1 VVFLFIKREPRKS
14 IIEIPNHKI
23 VKGEYMR
30 TGMSQG
36 PRALRD
42 ISAVNEPLNLDF
54 TLEESVRKSI
64 LQATWLDEV
73 DLGAAKEAVML
84 AQTMDQFPDRRHQI
98 APILIG
104 LLSNLGLLNNRKT
117 TEMSPAEMLQAI
129 ANG

>member
-1 VVFLFIKREPRKS
+1 
-14 IIEIPNHKI
+14 
-23 VKGEYMR
+23 MR

-36 PRALRD
+36 PRGLRD
-42 ISAVNEPLNLDF
+42 ISAVYEPLNLDF
-54 TLEESVRKSI
+54 SLEESVRKSI
-64 LQATWLDEV
+64 LSATWLDEV

-84 AQTMDQFPDRRHQI
+84 AETMDQFPDRRHQI

-104 LLSNLGLLNNRKT
+104 LLSNLGLLNNRKS

>member
-1 VVFLFIKREPRKS
+1 MK
-14 IIEIPNHKI
+14 
-23 VKGEYMR
+23 

-36 PRALRD
+36 PRSLRD
-42 ISAVNEPLNLDF
+42 VSAINEPLNLDM

-64 LQATWLDEV
+64 LKATWLDDV

-84 AQTMDQFPDRRHQI
+84 AETMDLFPDRRHQI

>member
-1 VVFLFIKREPRKS
+1 
-14 IIEIPNHKI
+14 
-23 VKGEYMR
+23 MR

-42 ISAVNEPLNLDF
+42 VSAVNEPLNLDM
-54 TLEESVRKSI
+54 TLADSVRISI
-64 LQATWLDEV
+64 SKATWLDEV

-84 AQTMDQFPDRRHQI
+84 AETMDQFPDRRHQI

-104 LLSNLGLLNNRKT
+104 LLSNLGLLNNRKS

>member
-1 VVFLFIKREPRKS
+1 
-14 IIEIPNHKI
+14 
-23 VKGEYMR
+23 MR

-42 ISAVNEPLNLDF
+42 ISAINEPLDLDQ
-54 TLEESVRKSI
+54 TLAESVRVSI
-64 LQATWLDEV
+64 SKATWLDEV
-73 DLGAAKEAVML
+73 DMAAAKQAVLL
-84 AQTMDQFPDRRHQI
+84 AETIDAHPDKRHQN

-117 TEMSPAEMLQAI
+117 ETMSPAEMLQAI

>member
-1 VVFLFIKREPRKS
+1 MRKTL
-14 IIEIPNHKI
+14 IEYNRNQKYKI
-23 VKGEYMR
+23 VKGANMR

-36 PRALRD
+36 PRGLRD
-42 ISAVNEPLNLDF
+42 VSKINEPLNLDF
-54 TLEESVRKSI
+54 SLEESVRKSI
-64 LQATWLDEV
+64 LAATWLDDV

-84 AQTMDQFPDRRHQI
+84 AETMDQFPDRRHQI

-117 TEMSPAEMLQAI
+117 TEMSPADMLAAI

>member
-1 VVFLFIKREPRKS
+1 MK
-14 IIEIPNHKI
+14 
-23 VKGEYMR
+23 

-42 ISAVNEPLNLDF
+42 ISKVHEPLNLDF
-54 TLEESVRKSI
+54 SLEESVRKSI
-64 LQATWLDEV
+64 LSATWLDEV

-84 AQTMDQFPDRRHQI
+84 AETMDQFPDRRHQI